1 MKEIICGKKT
11 FPNKIDI
18 TDPCYSRNVWCRI
31 NDYEI
36 PAGEYKCYIKEKSDK
51 ETGGWG
57 KRVAKIGIRKEKAD
71 NYTKIGY
78 IGVDAGLAGFFFD
91 KPDYTDDQWNELC
104 NMVRNGNAWIVDYG
118 FFSESG
124 YGDGSYDVY
133 VGHKDGE
140 VVEVF
145 IDFI

>member
-18 TDPCYSRNVWCRI
+18 TDPCYTRNVWCRI
-31 NDYEI
+31 NEVPI
-36 PAGEYKCYIKEKSDK
+36 TAGEYECYVKEKSNK

-91 KPDYTDDQWNELC
+91 KPDYTDDQWDELC
-104 NMVRNGNAWIVDYG
+104 NMVCNGNAWMVDCG

-124 YGDGSYDVY
+124 YGDGSYNVY

>member
-18 TDPCYSRNVWCRI
+18 TDPCYTRNVWCRI
-31 NDYEI
+31 NEVPI
-36 PAGEYKCYIKEKSDK
+36 TAGEYECYVKEKSDK

-57 KRVAKIGIRKEKAD
+57 KRVAKIGIRREKAD

-91 KPDYTDDQWNELC
+91 KPDYTDDQWDELC
-104 NMVRNGNAWIVDYG
+104 NMVHNGNAWMVDYG

-133 VGHKDGE
+133 AGYKDGE
-140 VVEVF
+140 VVEIF